1 MNSYLHIKN
10 FLGQEKTIELLGVCT
25 PFSCKDKV
33 KKDKELVEEPNDFIQ
48 RPEEGTGNYSSFGRR
63 PSGIYQLPTS
73 SRNIQLEAQRTS
85 EKEERSQEPSWKV
98 KRQSKLAQ
106 ALPTRVWDPQ
116 IGTFSHGQCSQYGL
130 DCYGIHSQRAG
141 KDEQDLSM
149 QMIQEIQ
156 LLKPIIDVQ
165 LGKFNAKL
173 KKITSD
179 ISELKKLY

>member
-1 MNSYLHIKN
+1 MNFYLHIKN

-25 PFSCKDKV
+25 PISCKDKV
-33 KKDKELVEEPNDFIQ
+33 KKDKELVEEPKYFIH
-48 RPEEGTGNYSSFGRR
+48 RPEKGTGNDSSFGRR

-73 SRNIQLEAQRTS
+73 SKNIQIEAQRTS
-85 EKEERSQEPSWKV
+85 EKEERSQEPSGQV

-106 ALPTRVWDPQ
+106 ILPTRVQDPQ
-116 IGTFSHGQCSQYGL
+116 IGTFSRGQCSQYGQ
-130 DCYGIHSQRAG
+130 DSYGIHSQRAE

-149 QMIQEIQ
+149 QMIQEIHS
-156 LLKPIIDVQ
+156 LKSIIDVQ

-179 ISELKKLY
+179 ISELKRN